1 MPVTKTILII
11 RSNLSRRIP
20 NIFTCWGS
28 SLFIE
33 FVENQNTLTLNTDLL
48 KQAAQFN
55 DANLLASLTY
65 TTKAQQPFE
74 IGYNYTNG
82 GNILEETIDGN
93 NQLTINEKVW

>member
-11 RSNLSRRIP
+11 GSNLSRRIP

-55 DANLLASLTY
+55 
-65 TTKAQQPFE
+65 FE
-74 IGYNYTNG
+74 ISYDYTNG
-82 GNILEETIDGN
+82 GNILKETI
-93 NQLTINEKVW
+93 L